1 MGKIIA
7 IIIAVLLFAAALV
20 DPANVQFWGGL

>member
-1 MGKIIA
+1 MGKALA

-20 DPANVQFWGGL
+20 DPANVQFWAGL